1 MGGLEALTYPRAPRA
16 EEALQ
21 LANQVILPLLR
32 GARGYV
38 RVYEAYT
45 RMPHR
50 VTSLASSGD
59 KRIHVLVVDI
69 PFSRPLVVAIYA
81 STQRSRPVSP
91 SQLRRRL
98 ARLARLVAKLR
109 NTIGSQADIIP
120 VYLSATRLTRGAYRE
135 ALRSHVYVALSPTKA
150 RQYLASY
157 LKRRLRAL
165 LSKTRGAPHGRV
177 AVLAYALNSLATA
190 TDPGSRQEGDSLA
203 RKLLTAA
210 LTKPETR

>member
-1 MGGLEALTYPRAPRA
+1 MTYPRAPRA
-16 EEALQ
+16 EEALR

-45 RMPHR
+45 RMPRR

-59 KRIHVLVVDI
+59 KRIHILVVDV
-69 PFSRPLVVAIYA
+69 PFSRPLVVAVYA

-109 NTIGSQADIIP
+109 DTIGSQADVIP

-135 ALRSHVYVALSPTKA
+135 ALRSRVYIALSPAKA
-150 RQYLASY
+150 RHYLASY

-165 LSKTRGAPHGRV
+165 LSKTRGAPRGRT

-190 TDPGSRQEGDSLA
+190 TEPENNASSTDLA
-203 RKLLTAA
+203 HRLLAAA
-210 LTKPETR
+210 LTNTKQGTPTP